1 MKHGHAIL
9 RRVPILGTARG
20 RFPNV
25 PGYWG
30 LLHMLGD
37 GSGTSKTKYRGRF
50 QKYLGFQPF

>member
-1 MKHGHAIL
+1 MKHRDAIL
-9 RRVPILGTARG
+9 RRVPVPWTGTARG

-37 GSGTSKTKYRGRF
+37 GSSTSKTKYRGRF
-50 QKYLGFQPF
+50 LKYLGF